1 MNNRKKLPVGVK
13 NFEKLIK
20 ENFYYVD
27 KTTIIVALLKS
38 WAKVNVFTR
47 PRRFGKSLNMNML
60 QPFFEIGR
68 DKSVFEGLKIYEEKE
83 LCDKYM
89 GKFPVIS
96 ISLKGIEGQNFQTAR
111 EAMQYVIGS
120 EIRRF
125 SFLTESEKLD
135 AGERKMYDSMV
146 RIDKGR
152 FLAEEE
158 NVAGEFACIV

>member
-27 KTTIIVALLKS
+27 KTTIIVALLKN

-60 QPFFEIGR
+60 QLFFEIGR
-68 DKSVFEGLKIYEEKE
+68 DKSVFEGLKISEEKE

-96 ISLKGIEGQNFQTAR
+96 ISLKGIEG
-111 EAMQYVIGS
+111 
-120 EIRRF
+120 
-125 SFLTESEKLD
+125 
-135 AGERKMYDSMV
+135 
-146 RIDKGR
+146 
-152 FLAEEE
+152 
-158 NVAGEFACIV
+158 